1 LGALQP
7 SHETLLELLELQKID
22 SIIDRLEYRRRNLP
36 EQAELDALGI
46 RMQSLES
53 ALGDQ
58 QALADDCSLRQRK
71 LDGEVESLSL
81 KIAAEEA
88 RLFEGKVASPR
99 ELSALQAEI
108 ESLKRRRSVI
118 EDNDLEVM
126 EEREAVDARLQ
137 ALRADEQ
144 ALQLS
149 IAEALAKR
157 DEVLGEIEGEVQRA
171 MSERQAWVVKFDEE
185 LLATYGDLRASK
197 GGVAIALLE
206 AGTCQGCHMKLPA
219 QEVTQLKRSE
229 AMAKC
234 VECGR
239 ILVIA

>member
-1 LGALQP
+1 MQP

-36 EQAELDALGI
+36 EQAEVDSLGA
-46 RMQSLES
+46 RMDSLQS

-58 QALADDCSLRQRK
+58 QALADDCALRQRK

-118 EDNDLEVM
+118 EDSDLEVM

-137 ALRADEQ
+137 ALKTDEQ
-144 ALQLS
+144 ALNAT
-149 IAEALAKR
+149 IAEAVAKR
-157 DEVLGEIEGEVQRA
+157 DAALREIEGELA
-171 MSERQAWVVKFDEE
+171 TATSERGAWLGKFDGE
-185 LLATYGDLRASK
+185 LLSTYNDLRATK
-197 GGVAIALLE
+197 GGVGIALLE
-206 AGTCQGCHMKLPA
+206 SGTCQGCHMKLPA
-219 QEVTQLKRSE
+219 QEVAQLKRSDS
-229 AMAKC
+229 MAKC

-239 ILVIA
+239 ILIIA

>member
-1 LGALQP
+1 LQP

-36 EQAELDALGI
+36 EQTELDALGTK
-46 RMQSLES
+46 MQSLES

-108 ESLKRRRSVI
+108 ESLKRRRATI

-126 EEREAVDARLQ
+126 EEAEAVGARLK
-137 ALRADEQ
+137 ALKADEETLQ
-144 ALQLS
+144 AS
-149 IAEALAKR
+149 IAQALAKR
-157 DEVLGEIEGEVQRA
+157 DEVLGEIENEFKA
-171 MSERQAWVVKFDEE
+171 AASEREAWLGKFDEE
-185 LLATYGDLRASK
+185 LLSIYSDLRASK
-197 GGVAIALLE
+197 GGVAIALLD

-219 QEVTQLKRSE
+219 QEVAQLKRSD